1 MEFVFVF
8 AVLSRFAHDARNLAL
23 GLLPALNEVFSI
35 QFVEFTHPPGQLVR
49 RENAATMILDLTNVP
64 YIDSAGLGSLVGAYV
79 SCQKTGRRVVLCGV
93 NQRIM
98 KMFVITKVEP
108 LFLIF
113 PTLWDAIEILTRAGH
128 A

>member
-1 MEFVFVF
+1 MIERLE
-8 AVLSRFAHDARNLAL
+8 AGVLRLAGPL
-23 GLLPALNEVFSI
+23 TTATLSLFQN
-35 QFVEFTHPPGQLVR
+35 TVR

-64 YIDSAGLGSLVGAYV
+64 YIDSTGLGSLVGAYV

-113 PTLWDAIEILTRAGH
+113 PTLWEAIEILTRAGH